1 MKKLSI
7 ILVSIALVFALQSIA
22 AAQSKLPVQLVESGC
37 KDGLARF
44 MVANIGTARI
54 DSIQAHFE
62 GGVTATM
69 RKPLPVGGINL
80 TRQNCGCKGVLI
92 GLVVYPGGLVIGRD
106 EL

>member
-22 AAQSKLPVQLVESGC
+22 TAQSKLPVQLVESGC

-69 RKPLPVGGINL
+69 RKPLLPGMVNL
-80 TRQNCGCKGVLI
+80 TRDNCGCEGKLVGLI
-92 GLVVYPGGLVIGRD
+92 VYPGGLVIGRD